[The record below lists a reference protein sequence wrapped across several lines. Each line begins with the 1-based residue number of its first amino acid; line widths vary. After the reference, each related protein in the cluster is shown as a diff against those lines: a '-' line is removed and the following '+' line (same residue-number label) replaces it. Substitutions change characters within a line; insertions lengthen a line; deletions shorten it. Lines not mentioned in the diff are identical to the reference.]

1 MVCASCVLFGPHQKH
16 DIFSLKDGA
25 MYLRNSID
33 GQIKKGTL
41 KKEFTET
48 HLLEI
53 REYHLRVEK
62 YKNDTVKKIDEIFK
76 EIITTLK
83 RRKNELISE
92 ILDKFTSESEL
103 IVNEENNWTDKQ
115 EISERLISLS
125 KDSDD
130 QNLLVNSKFIM
141 DGIRRL
147 NEGLSFKEI
156 KVYNDLDSSLT
167 IDRKGAN
174 NQQLT
179 PIILSQEEI
188 VHYLSKYLII
198 RDPNILEFKA

>member
-16 DIFSLKDGA
+16 DILSLKDGA

-92 ILDKFTSESEL
+92 ILDKFTSEREL
-103 IVNEENNWTDKQ
+103 IVNEENSWTDKQ
-115 EISERLISLS
+115 DISERLISLS

-147 NEGLSFKEI
+147 NESLSFKEI

-167 IDRKGAN
+167 IDRKAAN

-198 RDPNILEFKA
+198 REPNILEFKA

>member
-1 MVCASCVLFGPHQKH
+1 LFGPHQKH
-16 DIFSLKDGA
+16 DILSLKDGA

-62 YKNDTVKKIDEIFK
+62 YKNETVKKIDEIFK

-83 RRKNELISE
+83 KRKNELISE
-92 ILDKFTSESEL
+92 ILDKFTLEKEL
-103 IVNEENNWTDKQ
+103 IIGEENNWVEKQ
-115 EISERLISLS
+115 EISDRLISLS

-130 QNLLVNSKFIM
+130 QNMLVNSKFIM

-147 NEGLSFKEI
+147 NEKLSFKEI
-156 KVYNDLDSSLT
+156 KVYNDLDPSLI
-167 IDRKGAN
+167 IDRKGSN

-179 PIILSQEEI
+179 PMILSQEEV
-188 VHYLSKYLII
+188 VHYLGKYLVIN
-198 RDPNILEFKA
+198 DPNILEFKS